1 MRTRISLPSAIR
13 TPVRPSSLL
22 VLPFLFLTTAVF
34 LQAQAPTPLAYLTFD
49 EGTGTV
55 ANDSSGNN
63 NGATLLGGAG
73 WTTGLVGPYALNLP
87 GTVGSY
93 ADIPRDVVDTTK
105 SLTVAAWVKLNSLGG
120 FQTFVSED
128 SGFQATFFLQKRG
141 DTNTFTFTQPF
152 GAAGGPG
159 VAVYADSGITPSVG
173 TWYHVAGVYDATKQ
187 SASVYVNGVLAGQVY
202 SVSPSPANGHTGIG
216 HGQYNNSYV
225 DWVNGAIDDVYL
237 YQAAL
242 SPDEILAIAR
252 IENPSLPGPQPVQP
266 ATLAIDAAHP
276 GAHVN
281 PKFYGLMTEEIN
293 HSYDGGIY
301 GELIQNRVLK
311 DDTNT
316 PAHWSL
322 VQDNGGAGSITLDTT
337 QPVSGTTLTN
347 SLRVD
352 VTKGQRV
359 GAANDGYWGIPVK
372 SWTTCR
378 ASFWAKAGPGFTG
391 PLTLDIESNDGSTI
405 YALAQVP
412 QITDIWTKY
421 TVELRTSSVEPS
433 TSNRY
438 VISTSSPGTFW
449 LTQVS
454 LFQPTYRDTRNGNR
468 IDLMEKLAALKPSFL
483 RLPGGNYLEGNSID
497 QRFEWKNTIGPI
509 EQRPGHE
516 SPWDYRSDD
525 GLGLLEFAEWCEDL
539 HMEPLLAVYAGY
551 SLNGT
556 HVNPGSDLAPYVQ
569 DALDEIQYLTGGAH
583 TTWGAQRAADG
594 HPAPF
599 PLDYV
604 EIGNEDFFDRSGSYD
619 GRFAQFYDAIK
630 AAYPNLQLI
639 ATTGVSSRTPDIID
653 EHYYRGP
660 GSFEND
666 VHHYDSYQRTG
677 PKIFVGEWASQE
689 GFPTP
694 NLHAALGDAAW
705 LTGLERNSDIVIL
718 ESYAPL
724 LVNINPGASQWA
736 TNLIGYNALQSYG
749 SPSYY
754 VQVMF
759 SNNHGD
765 VVLPATLTSTGGSK
779 VYSSVTR
786 DSRDGTIYLKV
797 VNAAADPQPLHVNLT
812 GVGGVSPKGT
822 AIVLTSSSP
831 SASNKP
837 GDSEKALHVTVALDD
852 LGQSFDYSFVPFSVT
867 SQDRRPTLTVR
878 TS

>member
-13 TPVRPSSLL
+13 THVRPFSLVAPAFIL
-22 VLPFLFLTTAVF
+22 LTTAAV
-34 LQAQAPTPLAYLTFD
+34 LQAQTPNPLAYLKFD
-49 EGTGTV
+49 EGSGTI
-55 ANDSSGNN
+55 AHDSSGNGN
-63 NGATLLGGAG
+63 DASLLGGAG
-73 WTTGLVGPYALNLP
+73 WTTGLVGPGALSLT
-87 GTVGSY
+87 GAVGSY

-105 SLTVAAWVKLNSLGG
+105 SFTVAAWVKLNSLGG

-159 VAVYADSGITPSVG
+159 VAVYADSGITPTLG
-173 TWYHVAGVYDATKQ
+173 TWYHVVGVYDATQQ
-187 SASVYVNGVLAGQVY
+187 SASIYVNGVLAGQVY

-216 HGQYNNSYV
+216 HGQYNNNYV
-225 DWVNGAIDDVYL
+225 DWVNGAIDDVRL

-242 SPDEILAIAR
+242 TPDQILAIAR
-252 IENPSLPGPQPVQP
+252 IGNPALPGPQPVQP
-266 ATLAIDAAHP
+266 ATLNIDAAHP
-276 GAHVN
+276 GARIN

-301 GELIQNRVLK
+301 GELIQNRVFK
-311 DDTNT
+311 DDPNT
-316 PAHWSL
+316 PVHWSL
-322 VQDNGGAGSITLDTT
+322 LQDNGGAGSITLDTT
-337 QPVSGTTLTN
+337 QPVSGTVLTN

-352 VTKGQRV
+352 VTQGQRV
-359 GAANDGYWGIPVK
+359 GAANDGFWGIPVK
-372 SWTTCR
+372 PLTTYR
-378 ASFWAKAGPGFTG
+378 ASFWAKAAPGFTG
-391 PLTLDIESNDGSTI
+391 PLTLDIESSDGSTV

-412 QITDIWTKY
+412 QITEVWTKY
-421 TVELRTSSVEPS
+421 SVDFKTSVVPP
-433 TSNRY
+433 TANTRY
-438 VISTSSPGTFW
+438 VISTGSPGTFW

-454 LFQPTYRDTRNGNR
+454 LFQPTYRDRPNGNR
-468 IDLMEKLAALKPSFL
+468 IDLMAKLLAMKPAFL
-483 RLPGGNYLEGNSID
+483 RLPGGNYLEGDTID

-516 SPWDYRSDD
+516 SPWGYRSDD

-539 HMEPLLAVYAGY
+539 HMEPVLAVYAGY

-556 HVNPGSDLAPYVQ
+556 LVPDLAPYVQ
-569 DALDEIQYLTGGAH
+569 DALDEIQYLTGSPH
-583 TTWGAQRAADG
+583 TTWGAKRAADG

-599 PLDYV
+599 PLQYV

-619 GRFAQFYDAIK
+619 ARFAEFYDAIK
-630 AAYPNLQLI
+630 AAYPNLQVI
-639 ATTGVSSRTPDIID
+639 ATTGVTSRTPDIID

-666 VHHYDSYQRTG
+666 VHHYDSYKRTG

-724 LVNINPGASQWA
+724 LVNVNPGASQWA
-736 TNLIGYNALQSYG
+736 TNLIGYDALQSYG

-765 VVLPATLTSTGGSK
+765 VVLPSTLTATGGSK
-779 VYSSVTR
+779 VYTSVTR
-786 DSRDGTIYLKV
+786 DTREGTIYLKV
-797 VNAAADPQPLHVNLT
+797 VNAAADPQPLHVDLT
-812 GVGGVSPKGT
+812 GVSNVSRTGK
-822 AIVLTSSSP
+822 AIVLMSSSP
-831 SASNKP
+831 SATNKP
-837 GDSEKALHVTVALDD
+837 GDTEKAVPVTVSVNG
-852 LGQSFDYSFVPFSVT
+852 LGRSFDHSFAPFSVT
-867 SQDRRPTLTVR
+867 VLQIDTGH
-878 TS
+878 